1 MGMPLSLRAAGTR
14 RPIVVAIPAR
24 DEADRIGLCL
34 AALHRQRVRPDTV
47 LLLLNNCTDT
57 TATVSRAM
65 APGLGF
71 RLVVVIRRLPPPRAT
86 AGHARR
92 LAMTFAAAHAGRN
105 GILLTTDAD
114 TVPPPDWIARNL
126 AAIDAGADIV
136 CGRAL
141 IDAQD
146 ARLIPGHLHS
156 DDALERELTGLL
168 DNLAWVLDP
177 EPHDPPPRHTE
188 ASGASLAVTAC
199 AYRKVG
205 GVPAVRS
212 GEDRAFVAALWRL
225 DAKVRHDPSVLVSV
239 SVRLD
244 GRAAG
249 GMAETLRRRV
259 KRRDGF
265 TDAQLEPAQDTWR
278 RFMLRRQV
286 RLAWRAGQGT
296 DELARVLGMSG
307 ESLKHALAQ
316 AAFGMAWAAIEAA
329 SPPLVRQRVRFS
341 DLEAEIAQ
349 AENLLRPLLGSS
361 DVMAAD

>member
-1 MGMPLSLRAAGTR
+1 MPLSLRAAGTR

-177 EPHDPPPRHTE
+177 EPHDPPPRHAE
-188 ASGASLAVTAC
+188 ASGASLAITMPMF
-199 AYRKVG
+199 RKVG
-205 GVPAVRS
+205 GVPDIPCS
-212 GEDRAFVAALWRL
+212 EDRALVRAVWEHDGR
-225 DAKVRHDPSVLVSV
+225 VRHDPGIVVTVSGRV
-239 SVRLD
+239 A
-244 GRAAG
+244 GRATG
-249 GMAETLRRRV
+249 GMAETIRRRMARQDEFTDEQVEPPQLAWQRYALRRRV
-259 KRRDGF
+259 RLCRAGG
-265 TDAQLEPAQDTWR
+265 TDAGLAADLAVTPDCLRHA
-278 RFMLRRQV
+278 LRRPF
-286 RLAWRAGQGT
+286 
-296 DELARVLGMSG
+296 
-307 ESLKHALAQ
+307 
-316 AAFGMAWAAIEAA
+316 FGAAWAALEAA
-329 SPPLVRQRVRFS
+329 SPRLVRQRVRFV
-341 DLEAEIAQ
+341 DLPAEIAM
-349 AENLLRPLLGSS
+349 ARALLPA
-361 DVMAAD
+361 DAMAAD